1 MWRSTATTGAD
12 RSLTETSSKSANL
25 PLVRRLEA
33 VGFRAWPA
41 SSVQYDGSWQVRLT
55 AGHPSNRLNS
65 IVPLD
70 PSDHRD
76 IEIRVEKASRK
87 FEAYGRPAVLRQTPL
102 CSPLLVDLVAA
113 QNWTHF
119 DETIVMT
126 CDLTQAELPDTLDH
140 LPTHDIGRFVDANLA
155 TDQVSAKLKPALA
168 EIINAI
174 KPPSGL
180 FMIEDPETGP
190 LATVLCVQDNDLAGI
205 MSLSVARERRR
216 EGLGLE
222 ILTSALRWARMRSA
236 RSAWLQV
243 KADNAP
249 ALALYERIGFREAYR
264 YSYWRKDRCG

>member
-1 MWRSTATTGAD
+1 MSEPL
-12 RSLTETSSKSANL
+12 SQKANL

-41 SSVQYDGSWQVRLT
+41 STVQYDGSWQIRLT

-70 PSDHRD
+70 PSDYRD
-76 IEIRVEKASRK
+76 AVVRLEKASRK
-87 FEAYGRPAVLRQTPL
+87 FEAYGRAAVLRQTPL
-102 CSPLLVDLVAA
+102 ASPVLIDFVKE
-113 QNWTHF
+113 QQWTHF
-119 DETIVMT
+119 DETVVMT
-126 CDLTQAELPDTLDH
+126 CELAHAELPDTLDH
-140 LPTHDIGRFVDANLA
+140 LPTHDVGRFVDANLA
-155 TDQVSAKLKPALA
+155 TDQAPVKLKPALA

-174 KPPSGL
+174 KPPCGL
-180 FMIEDPETGP
+180 FMIEDPATGP

-205 MSLSVARERRR
+205 MSLSVAKERRR

-243 KADNAP
+243 KATNAP
-249 ALALYERIGFREAYR
+249 ALALYERLGFREAYR
-264 YSYWRKDRCG
+264 YCYWRQEQAQ

>member
-1 MWRSTATTGAD
+1 M
-12 RSLTETSSKSANL
+12 TEASPKKANL

-76 IEIRVEKASRK
+76 VEIRLAKASRK

-102 CSPLLVDLVAA
+102 ASPVLIDLVRE
-113 QNWTHF
+113 QGWQPF

-126 CDLTQAELPDTLDH
+126 CDLTHAELPDTLDH

-180 FMIEDPETGP
+180 FMIDDQKAGP
-190 LATVLCVQDNDLAGI
+190 VATVICVQDNDLAGI
-205 MSLSVARERRR
+205 MSLSVTPSRRR

-236 RSAWLQV
+236 RTAWLQV
-243 KADNAP
+243 KATNEA
-249 ALALYERIGFREAYR
+249 ALKLYDRFGFQEAYR
-264 YSYWRKDRCG
+264 YSYWRQEQ

>member
-1 MWRSTATTGAD
+1 M
-12 RSLTETSSKSANL
+12 TEASPKKANL

-76 IEIRVEKASRK
+76 VEIRLAKASRK

-102 CSPLLVDLVAA
+102 ASPVLIDLVRAEG
-113 QNWTHF
+113 WTPF

-126 CDLTQAELPDTLDH
+126 CDLTHAELPDTLDH

-180 FMIEDPETGP
+180 FMIDDQKAGP
-190 LATVLCVQDNDLAGI
+190 VATVICVQDNDLAGI
-205 MSLSVARERRR
+205 MSLSVTPSRRR

-236 RSAWLQV
+236 RTAWLQV
-243 KADNAP
+243 KATNEA
-249 ALALYERIGFREAYR
+249 ALKLYDRFGFQEAYR
-264 YSYWRKDRCG
+264 YSYWRQEP

>member
-1 MWRSTATTGAD
+1 M
-12 RSLTETSSKSANL
+12 TETSSKSANL

-102 CSPLLVDLVAA
+102 CSSLLVDLVAA

-126 CDLTQAELPDTLDH
+126 CDLTQADLPDTLDH

-249 ALALYERIGFREAYR
+249 ALALYERIGFCEAYR